1 MRAKLA
7 FPGLVR
13 APAAPRVSGRTCASS
28 LACLAF
34 VLFLATAFWA
44 GVVWVGASL
53 LTLFAGAV

>member
-1 MRAKLA
+1 MRPKLA

-13 APAAPRVSGRTCASS
+13 VPGRAATCSV
-28 LACLAF
+28 ACMAF

-53 LTLFAGAV
+53 LTLFSGAF